1 MIHFYHCCFSFFAFK
16 QRLNRVSI
24 RKNVA
29 QFLRKKAKI
38 MSFVALN
45 FCAIICKLHFAQNC
59 AILLFRYFVL
69 RNLKLSMKLH
79 FLAYNCN
86 AQRTDYL
93 PQTLLCNLMHDG
105 TLQIKTCTLLHK
117 NRAVF
122 CQLLL
127 LNVSW
132 KQTRSILKMYMSK
145 P

>member
-29 QFLRKKAKI
+29 QFLRKEAKI

-69 RNLKLSMKLH
+69 RNLQLSMKLH

-105 TLQIKTCTLLHK
+105 TLQIKTIFQK
-117 NRAVF
+117 SRVVIF
-122 CQLLL
+122 QLLNL
-127 LNVSW
+127 LVINVDHFKYQSVEYI
-132 KQTRSILKMYMSK
+132 S
-145 P
+145 